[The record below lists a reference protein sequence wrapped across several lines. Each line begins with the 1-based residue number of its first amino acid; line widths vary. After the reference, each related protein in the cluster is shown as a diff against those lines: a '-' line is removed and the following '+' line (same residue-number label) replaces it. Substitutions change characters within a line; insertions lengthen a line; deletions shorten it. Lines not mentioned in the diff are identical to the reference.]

1 MFYADVILPLA
12 VEGMYTYLVPA
23 SLTDRVRPGCLV
35 LVAFAGNK
43 KYTALVVRVHQQKP
57 EGYDLKFIEEVA
69 GKEIFFSPSHLK
81 FLMWLSSYYMATL
94 GEVMKAA
101 LPVVFRLESYTS
113 ITRTG
118 EDIDFSGLNPQEQ
131 ALLNFLQPG
140 EYVALREAEKVLH
153 LPHSIS
159 IVRSLLT
166 RRYIRVRE
174 TVEDLFRI
182 KTEFIVSWNRAYSER
197 EIGVFLDELKKAR
210 AQYKLLCY
218 WIEKGQE
225 EMESARLLTESGCST
240 AVLKSLCEKQILKV
254 EERPVDRYG
263 GKVAGEIRMC
273 RDLTPEQSAALEG
286 IRSAFLE
293 KECVLLQG
301 VTSSG
306 KTELYIR
313 LMQEYLERGQ
323 QVLYMLPEI
332 ALTIQIVTRLQEVF
346 GEKIGIYHSGM
357 SDQVRAELWKR
368 QCDKEPLQ
376 LILGVRSSIF
386 LPFRHLGLVIV
397 DEEHDASYKQKE
409 PAPRYQGR
417 DAAIMLAKMY
427 GAKVLLGSATPSFE
441 SYQNALQGKYGLV
454 RLNCRYGGVQMPE
467 IVLADLKEYRR
478 KKLMQGSFSP
488 LLIDEMK
495 KVLAQGYQVIL
506 FQNRRG
512 YSSYVQ
518 CERCGNIPRCRHC
531 DVSMTYFK
539 QRGALVCRYC
549 GSVVPMDAC
558 CPDCG
563 GHYREKIPGTEKVE
577 EETKALFP
585 ESRIARMDLDV
596 MNSKVRFRKVI
607 GDFEQGKTQILI
619 GTQMVTKGLDFGH
632 VKLVGVM
639 DADSMISFP
648 DFRSEERAFCML
660 LQVSGR
666 SGRRG
671 ERGKMIIQAA
681 DVGNRVYRM
690 LLKGDYPAFFAEL
703 AAERQLFVYPP
714 YGRIIQVELR
724 HKDVIVL
731 RKAANWLAGR
741 LRVKLGKRVCG
752 PAVPEIGRIGGQNRL
767 VLVLKIEPA
776 LSCTAVKT
784 FLKTEFEGLKE
795 NGAWGSVRVICDVD
809 P

>member
-12 VEGMYTYLVPA
+12 VEGMYTYLVPD
-23 SLTDRVRPGCLV
+23 SLTDRVKPGCLV
-35 LVAFAGNK
+35 LVAFAGSR
-43 KYTALVVRVHQQKP
+43 KYTALVVRVHQQRP
-57 EGYDLKFIEEVA
+57 EGYELRPIEGIVER
-69 GKEIFFSPSHLK
+69 EIFFSPSHLK
-81 FLMWLSSYYMATL
+81 FLLWLGSYYMSTL

-101 LPVVFRLESYTS
+101 LPVVFRLESHTS
-113 ITRTG
+113 VTRTD
-118 EDIDFSGLNPQEQ
+118 EEVDFSLLNRHEQ
-131 ALLNFLQPG
+131 ALMNFLKPG
-140 EYVALREAEKVLH
+140 EYVALKDVEKLLH
-153 LPHSIS
+153 LPHGIAT
-159 IVRSLLT
+159 VRALLE
-166 RRYIRVRE
+166 RRYIRVKE
-174 TVEDLFRI
+174 TVGELFRG
-182 KTEFIVSWNRAYSER
+182 KREFVVSWNRDFSEK
-197 EIGVFLDELKKAR
+197 EINGLLDELKRAR
-210 AQYKLLCY
+210 AQYRLLCY
-218 WIEKGQE
+218 WIGKGQK
-225 EMESARLLTESGCST
+225 EMERARLLAESGASA
-240 AVLKSLCEKQILKV
+240 AVLKGLCERQILRV

-263 GKVAGEIRMC
+263 GSAGGTVRML
-273 RDLTPEQSAALEG
+273 RDLTAGQTAALDG

-293 KECVLLQG
+293 KECVLLHG

-313 LMQEYLERGQ
+313 LIREQLGMGR

-332 ALTIQIVTRLQEVF
+332 ALTTQIVTRLREVF

-368 QCDKEPLQ
+368 QCGSEPLQ
-376 LILGVRSSIF
+376 LILGVRSSVF
-386 LPFRHLGLVIV
+386 LPFRCLGLVIV

-409 PAPRYQGR
+409 PAPRYHGR
-417 DAAIMLAKMY
+417 DAAIMLARMC

-454 RLNCRYGGVQMPE
+454 RLDCRYGGVQMPE

-478 KKLMQGSFSP
+478 KRLMQGSFSP

-495 KVLAQGYQVIL
+495 TVLEQGYQVIL

-518 CERCGNIPRCRHC
+518 CENCGAIPRCRHC
-531 DVSMTYFK
+531 DVSLTYFK
-539 QRGALVCRYC
+539 QRGTLVCRYC
-549 GSVVPMDAC
+549 GSVVRMSDC

-577 EETKALFP
+577 EETRILFP
-585 ESRIARMDLDV
+585 EYRTARMDLDV
-596 MNSKVRFRKVI
+596 LNSKARFRKVI
-607 GDFEQGKTQILI
+607 GDFEQGRVQILI
-619 GTQMVTKGLDFGH
+619 GTQMVAKGLDFGN

-648 DFRSEERAFCML
+648 DFRSEERSFCML

-671 ERGKMIIQAA
+671 ERGKMIIQAY
-681 DVGNRVYRM
+681 DTGNRVYRM
-690 LLKGDYPAFFAEL
+690 LLDGDYPAFFSEL
-703 AAERQLFVYPP
+703 AAERRLFVYPP

-731 RKAANWLAGR
+731 RNAANWLAGR
-741 LRVKLGKRVCG
+741 LRTRLGKRVCG
-752 PAVPEIGRIGGQNRL
+752 PAVPEISRIGGQYRV
-767 VLVLKIEPA
+767 VLVLKMEPA
-776 LSCTAVKT
+776 MSGAAVKS
-784 FLKTEFEGLKE
+784 FLREGIAELGEKA
-795 NGAWGSVRVICDVD
+795 AWSSVRVICDVD

>member
-12 VEGMYTYLVPA
+12 VEGMYTYAVPA
-23 SLTDRVRPGCLV
+23 SLTDQVKPGCLV
-35 LVAFAGNK
+35 LVAFAGSK
-43 KYTALVVRVHQQKP
+43 KYTALVVRVHRQKP
-57 EGYDLKFIEEVA
+57 EGYDLKPIEEIA

-101 LPVVFRLESYTS
+101 LPVVFRLESYTT
-113 ITRTG
+113 ITRTE
-118 EDIDFSGLNPQEQ
+118 EDVDFSALNCQEQ
-131 ALLNFLQPG
+131 DLLNFLQPG
-140 EYVALREAEKVLH
+140 EYVALREVEKSLH
-153 LPHSIS
+153 LTHSIS
-159 IVRSLLT
+159 TVRSLLS
-166 RRYIRVRE
+166 RRYIRVKE
-174 TVEDLFRI
+174 TVEDLFRV
-182 KTEFIVSWNRAYSER
+182 KTEFIVSWKRGYSEG
-197 EIGVFLDELKKAR
+197 ETSVFLNELKKAR

-218 WIEKGQE
+218 WIDKGQK
-225 EMESARLLTESGCST
+225 EMERTQFLAESGCSA
-240 AVLKSLCEKQILKV
+240 AVLKSLCEKQILKI
-254 EERPVDRYG
+254 EERPVDRYRG
-263 GKVAGEIRMC
+263 ACPEDIRM
-273 RDLTPEQSAALEG
+273 RRVLTSEQSAALEG
-286 IRSAFLE
+286 IRTAFLE
-293 KECVLLQG
+293 KECVLLHG

-332 ALTIQIVTRLQEVF
+332 ALTIQIVSRLQEVF
-346 GEKIGIYHSGM
+346 GEKIGIYHSGL
-357 SDQVRAELWKR
+357 SDQLRAELWKR
-368 QCDKEPLQ
+368 QCGKEPLS

-386 LPFRHLGLVIV
+386 LPFRNLGLVIV
-397 DEEHDASYKQKE
+397 DEEHDPSYKQKE

-441 SYQNALQGKYGLV
+441 SYQHALQGKYGLV

-467 IVLADLKEYRR
+467 IVMADLKEYRR

-495 KVLAQGYQVIL
+495 QVLAQGYQVIL

-549 GSVVPMDAC
+549 GSVVQTDAC

-563 GHYREKIPGTEKVE
+563 GHYREKIPGTEKLE
-577 EETKALFP
+577 EEARSLFP

-596 MNSKVRFRKVI
+596 MNSKMRFRRVI
-607 GDFEQGKTQILI
+607 GDFEQGKIQILI
-619 GTQMVTKGLDFGH
+619 GTQMVAKGLDFGR

-639 DADSMISFP
+639 DADSMVSFP
-648 DFRSEERAFCML
+648 DFRSEERAFSML

-681 DVGNRVYRM
+681 DTGNRVYQM
-690 LLKGDYPAFFAEL
+690 LLKGDYPAFFSEL
-703 AAERQLFVYPP
+703 AAERQFFVYPP
-714 YGRIIQVELR
+714 YGRIIQVEVR

-731 RKAANWLAGR
+731 REAANWLAGR
-741 LRVKLGKRVCG
+741 LRTKLGKRVCG
-752 PAVPEIGRIGGQNRL
+752 PAVPEISRIGGQNRL
-767 VLVLKIEPA
+767 VLILKVEPA
-776 LSCTAVKT
+776 LSCMAVKM
-784 FLKTEFEGLKE
+784 FLKAGFEGLKE
-795 NGAWGSVRVICDVD
+795 NSAWRSVRIICDVD